1 MYVAGQVGLT
11 VPHKFTDV
19 DEFGPGVPG
28 GTGLSS
34 LELKNSVMYGAKL
47 GYFFDSAKWL
57 GIETEVF
64 NTTPHFKQ
72 QSATLTVPGGGSV
85 TDTLTGQSVR
95 VTVWAP
101 VNLIV
106 RYPGEHFQPYA
117 GVGMGVFFA
126 RIKDKE
132 SGESSSDTTVGLNTQ
147 VGLRYLVTK
156 NVSVFGEYKF
166 NYARLSFDPSDP
178 TQATGGVKGNYQA
191 SHFVFGVGYHFN

>member
-19 DEFGPGVPG
+19 DLTGPGVPD
-28 GTGLSS
+28 GTGFSS
-34 LELKNSVMYGAKL
+34 LEMKNSVMYGAKL

-57 GIETEVF
+57 GIETEAF
-64 NTTPHFKQ
+64 NTTPHVKQ
-72 QSATLTVPGGGSV
+72 QTATLTVPGAGSV
-85 TDTLTGQSVR
+85 PVDLRGQSVR

-106 RYPGEHFQPYA
+106 RYPGERFQPYA

-126 RIKDKE
+126 RINDTA
-132 SGESSSDTTVGLNTQ
+132 SGESLSDTTVGLNMQ
-147 VGLRYLVTK
+147 VGLRYLVTN

-166 NYARLSFDPSDP
+166 NYARLIFDPSDP
-178 TQATGGVKGNYQA
+178 TQATGGVNGIYQT
-191 SHFVFGVGYHFN
+191 SYFVLGVGYHFN